1 MPRVLAD
8 QEVVWYLLF
17 KIKTAMEVIFIIKL

>member
-1 MPRVLAD
+1 MPRVFVD

-17 KIKTAMEVIFIIKL
+17 KIKTAMEIIFIIKM

>member
-1 MPRVLAD
+1 MPRVFAD